1 MVEIHAPI
9 ACVRIT
15 ELRETEMTTTTVP
28 VTGESDLAPVLEDMS
43 AWIIAGQ
50 VTSQPRESDY
60 ESAYRTPAQG
70 IEDGVE
76 AERLGIRRVFLSER
90 WNFKEAGAFLG
101 GVAARTT
108 RLEVGSGVIPVGTRH
123 PQLSAALGATMTC
136 CFGPRFILGLGLGV
150 QQYFKG
156 MGLRQVTS
164 QAAAD
169 YAQIV
174 RGLWRGESVTYRGP
188 AGSFEGMTLG
198 YPFDWPLPE
207 IWYGTFG
214 LPKGAK
220 AAAAAFDG
228 VQLSPMLTPDAT
240 HAAVTRIRRECELI
254 DRDPARVRIVAP
266 VVTAPDLDEFETRAL
281 AHARAVTYLTTPPYS
296 YSMADSNGWDRKQVD
311 RISEHVHTLMR
322 DKAVDW
328 GMHRVDLMETAK
340 LVPDAWMESVCAIGT
355 ASECAKQ
362 LQAWRDAGAD
372 EVSLYGSTPAQNAQL
387 IAAWRDRPEAQRL

>member
-1 MVEIHAPI
+1 MSTALAPTPSG
-9 ACVRIT
+9 VG
-15 ELRETEMTTTTVP
+15 L
-28 VTGESDLAPVLEDMS
+28 DPVLEDMS

-50 VTSQPRESDY
+50 VTSIPRDSEY

-70 IEDGVE
+70 IEDGVD

-90 WNFKEAGAFLG
+90 WNFKEAGAFLA

-150 QQYFKG
+150 QAYFTG
-156 MGLRQVTS
+156 MGLRQVTT

-174 RGLWRGESVTYRGP
+174 RSLWRSETVSYDGP
-188 AGSFEGMTLG
+188 AGTFDGMTLG
-198 YPFDWPLPE
+198 YSFDWPVPE

-214 LPKGAK
+214 LPKAAK
-220 AAAAAFDG
+220 ACAAAFDG
-228 VQLSPMLTPDAT
+228 VQLSPMLTPEAT

-254 DRDPARVRIVAP
+254 DRDPSSIRITQA
-266 VVTAPDLDEFETRAL
+266 VVTAPDLDDFETRAL
-281 AHARAVTYLTTPPYS
+281 AHARTVTYLTTPPYS
-296 YSMADSNGWDRKQVD
+296 YSMADSNGWDRRQVD
-311 RISEHVHTLMR
+311 RISEHVHTVMA

-328 GMHRVDLMETAK
+328 GLHRVDLMETAK
-340 LVPDAWMESVCAIGT
+340 LVPDAWMEATCAIGS
-355 ASECAKQ
+355 ALECVKK
-362 LQAWRDAGAD
+362 LQEWRDAGAD
-372 EVSLYGSTPAQNAQL
+372 EVSLYGSTPAQNAKL
-387 IAAWRDRPEAQRL
+387 ISLWRERPEAAR